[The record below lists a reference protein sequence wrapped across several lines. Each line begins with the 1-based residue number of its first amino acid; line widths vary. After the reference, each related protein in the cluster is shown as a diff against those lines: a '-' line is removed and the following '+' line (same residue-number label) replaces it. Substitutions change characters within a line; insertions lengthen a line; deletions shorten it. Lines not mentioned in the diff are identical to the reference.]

1 MTGPWAMYDQ
11 SMRRKGGVVRVA
23 ITGAAGFFGRR
34 LTAFLLA
41 SGHYVRASDVHPID
55 CDAVD
60 VLDAG
65 AMKGLC
71 DGMDRVVHLA
81 RALRRQDS
89 PVAAEDGR
97 LLDTALKGTWNIL
110 HAAREAGVPQVVQVS
125 DVCIY
130 AGYDDED
137 ILSEDMVALPDT
149 SAEQQAIHL
158 AEGVAH
164 EFAREVPGSVLTLRL
179 GRLVDA
185 TDLPADAPFDRDWL
199 DSGDAVAAI
208 ARGLELDTY
217 DHPSHWGLY
226 NLVAYTPYRRFA
238 LRIMDGRF
246 AFSPS
251 VDFRAWWPNPEE
263 PSR

>member
-1 MTGPWAMYDQ
+1 M
-11 SMRRKGGVVRVA
+11 KIA
-23 ITGAAGFFGRR
+23 ITGAAGFLGGR
-34 LTAFLLA
+34 LAAFLSA
-41 SGHYVRASDVHPID
+41 AGHDVRKSDVGHTGVD
-55 CDAVD
+55 SVD

-65 AMKGLC
+65 AVTQLC

-81 RALRRQDS
+81 HGARRHDVPSDS
-89 PVAAEDGR
+89 LGAEDDGR
-97 LLDTALKGTWNIL
+97 VLDTALKGTWNLL
-110 HAAREAGVPQVVQVS
+110 HAARAVGVPQVVQIS

-130 AGYDDED
+130 DGYDDEH

-185 TDLPADAPFDRDWL
+185 TDLPADASFDRDWL

-208 ARGLELDTY
+208 TRGLELETY

-226 NLVAYTPYRRFA
+226 NLVADTPYRRFS
-238 LRIMDGRF
+238 LRIREGRF
-246 AFSPS
+246 AFSPR
-251 VDFRAWWPNPEE
+251 VDFRGWWPNPEQD
-263 PSR
+263 SQ